1 MKRRDFLAL
10 APTQDIS
17 RPAVKP
23 MPRYKRA
30 KAGVV
35 LSGLTPYTGAF
46 SAVQAAHLLRRTT
59 FGMSRATVAQFA
71 AMSLDTA
78 VATLLADQPA
88 PAPPVDPATGTTWIG
103 QPRNSAQEGNYYRYL
118 QAWWMGLLVGQGTSI
133 VEKMTLFWHNFLA
146 ANYATV
152 GDSRY
157 MYNQIALYR
166 QYAMGNVKALIKA
179 ATKDP
184 AMLVFLNGNSNT
196 NTRPNENYG
205 RELLELF
212 TIGKGPEVAAG
223 NYTWYTEQD
232 VQAAARVLTGWQDVN
247 ASATTVFTSN
257 RHDTTNKQFSSAF
270 QNTVVTGR
278 SGATAGDLEL
288 DDLLTM
294 IFNQAETSRYF
305 CRKLYLW
312 LVSPTID
319 STVESEVIT
328 PLAAI
333 LRQNNYNLKPVIEV
347 LLKSEHFFDAINVG
361 GMIKNPVDFV
371 VGLAQRLPMGIPT
384 STAQNTYLA
393 LNALRSQAA
402 VFEMQLLE
410 PPGVAGWE
418 PYYQAP
424 NYYKL
429 WINSV
434 TLPLRN
440 DHTDR
445 IINNSSAGGFTFNVD
460 VLSYIT
466 TLTAT
471 PGSAASIV
479 DACIA
484 DLFVFDLTANQQAH
498 LVNDIFLG
506 GQSAQVWA
514 NEWNLYVQ
522 SPTTTREN
530 AIKTRFRT
538 LLRVMLRMAEFQ
550 LM

>member
-1 MKRRDFLAL
+1 MNRRDFLSST
-10 APTQDIS
+10 PVQES
-17 RPAVKP
+17 PKPVVKP
-23 MPRYKRA
+23 MMRHKRA
-30 KAGVV
+30 KAAVV
-35 LSGLTPYTGAF
+35 LSTLAPYTGVF
-46 SAVQAAHLLRRTT
+46 STAQAAHLLRRTT
-59 FGMSRATVAQFA
+59 FGMSRAVIAQFA

-88 PAPPVDPATGTTWIG
+88 PSPPIDPTTGTTWIG
-103 QPRNSAQEGNYYRYL
+103 QPRNSALEGNYYRYL
-118 QAWWMGLLVGQGTSI
+118 QAWWIGLMVGQGASV

-146 ANYATV
+146 TNYATV

-157 MYNQIALYR
+157 MYTQIALYR
-166 QYAMGNVKALIKA
+166 QYAMGNVKSLIRA

-212 TIGKGPEVAAG
+212 TIGKGPEIAAG

-247 ASATTVFTSN
+247 ASVTSTFTSS
-257 RHDTTNKQFSSAF
+257 RHDTANKQFSSAF
-270 QNTVVTGR
+270 QNTVVAGR
-278 SGATAGDLEL
+278 SGAAAGDLEL

-294 IFNQAETSRYF
+294 IFNQVETSKYF

-312 LVSPTID
+312 FVSSTID
-319 STVESEVIT
+319 STVESEIIA
-328 PLAAI
+328 PLAAV
-333 LRQNNYNLKPVIEV
+333 LRQNNYNIKPVLEI
-347 LLKSEHFFDAINVG
+347 LFKSEHFFDTMNVG
-361 GMIKNPVDFV
+361 GIIKNPLDFV
-371 VGLAQRLPMGIPT
+371 VGLAQRLPLAIPT
-384 STAQNTYLA
+384 TSAANTYTA
-393 LNALRSQAA
+393 LNALRSQASTL
-402 VFEMQLLE
+402 EMQVLE

-418 PYYQAP
+418 PYYQSP
-424 NYYKL
+424 GYYKL

-445 IINNSSAGGFTFNVD
+445 IVNNSSVGGYTFNFD
-460 VLSYIT
+460 VLPYM
-466 TLTAT
+466 TALVAA
-471 PGSAASIV
+471 PSNAASIV
-479 DACIA
+479 DAFVA
-484 DLFVFDLTANQQAH
+484 DLFVFDLTTAQKAH

-506 GQSAQVWA
+506 GQSAQAWA
-514 NEWNLYVQ
+514 TEWNTYVQ

-530 AIKTRFRT
+530 AIRTRLRT